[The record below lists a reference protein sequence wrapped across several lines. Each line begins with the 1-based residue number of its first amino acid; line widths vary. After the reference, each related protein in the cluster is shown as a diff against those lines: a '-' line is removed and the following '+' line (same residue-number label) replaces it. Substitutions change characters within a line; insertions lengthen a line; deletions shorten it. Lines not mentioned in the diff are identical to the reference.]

1 MSHDLAQQ
9 VTTKRKIF
17 FYFILSCGASSKNC
31 HFFLLKGL
39 ILFLHDNLASF
50 YSPQVHLPPNGQPQA
65 YGLAPG
71 QGFPAMVPPVG
82 HTQPGQPIPGPTG
95 PSGFPGLYPPH
106 GAAQQQQVNLRL
118 KHNSCPLN
126 REKKRLWIILW
137 ETAVVQQGFVTDRS
151 QISRAVRTLAL
162 MNYCLMSCVFHNIR
176 ICWWI

>member
-1 MSHDLAQQ
+1 MTL
-9 VTTKRKIF
+9 
-17 FYFILSCGASSKNC
+17 
-31 HFFLLKGL
+31 
-39 ILFLHDNLASF
+39 NLASF

-126 REKKRLWIILW
+126 REKKRL
-137 ETAVVQQGFVTDRS
+137 
-151 QISRAVRTLAL
+151 
-162 MNYCLMSCVFHNIR
+162 
-176 ICWWI
+176 